1 MERPDPAT
9 PPPDDNS
16 RLKIYL
22 LPNLMTAGNL
32 FCGFLALTR
41 IVEADPFVP
50 GFAAVIR
57 EALFFILL
65 ACIFDMLDG
74 RVARMGGLESP
85 FGREFDSLADVVS
98 FGVAPAFLVHRIVLA
113 DVFEN
118 HQEIGWLIASIYLLC
133 GAFRL
138 ARFNVLAHYNEG
150 GGTREF
156 IGFPIPAAAGVV
168 ASLTLFILWWSEKDF
183 ARGWWRYLLPI
194 ILVFLSV
201 MMVSQV
207 RYPAFKNLNWRTS
220 TPFTKAVI
228 ILALVGVFLILWQK
242 ILPVVLPL
250 AFTSYL
256 VYGFIRPH
264 ISRRMR
270 REIEYEDDEEEDEE
284 PSEVPGSDAA
294 PDAGP
299 DAAPDAG
306 PASDP
311 ETGAATGPEATDASP
326 DPRGEDEPRA

>member
-1 MERPDPAT
+1 MADE
-9 PPPDDNS
+9 PPTARQTLEEDGS

-32 FCGFLALTR
+32 FCGFLAITR
-41 IVEADPFVP
+41 IVEADLNAP
-50 GFAAVIR
+50 GFEAVIR

-65 ACIFDMLDG
+65 ACIFDLLDG

-113 DVFEN
+113 DVFVLHPEF
-118 HQEIGWLIASIYLLC
+118 GWFIASIYLLC

-138 ARFNVLAHYNEG
+138 ARFNVIATYSGTG
-150 GGTREF
+150 GGSEF
-156 IGFPIPAAAGVV
+156 VGFPIPAAAGVV
-168 ASLTLFILWWSEKDF
+168 ASLTLFILWIEEKDF
-183 ARGWWRYLLPI
+183 AKGWWRYLIPI

-220 TPFTKAVI
+220 TPFTKTVI
-228 ILALVGVFLILWQK
+228 ILALAGVFIILWK
-242 ILPVVLPL
+242 KVLPVVLPL
-250 AFTSYL
+250 VFTLYL
-256 VYGFIRPH
+256 LYGFVRPH

-270 REIEYEDDEEEDEE
+270 KEIEYEDDGDSEDE
-284 PSEVPGSDAA
+284 G
-294 PDAGP
+294 DAG
-299 DAAPDAG
+299 
-306 PASDP
+306 
-311 ETGAATGPEATDASP
+311 T
-326 DPRGEDEPRA
+326 PR

>member
-1 MERPDPAT
+1 MARDERPT
-9 PPPDDNS
+9 PLSDEDS

-41 IVEADPFVP
+41 IVGADLNLP
-50 GFAAVIR
+50 GFEAVIR

-65 ACIFDMLDG
+65 ACIFDLLDG
-74 RVARMGGLESP
+74 RVARLGGFESP

-113 DVFEN
+113 DVFVRHPEV
-118 HQEIGWLIASIYLLC
+118 GWFISSIYLLC

-138 ARFNVLAHYNEG
+138 ARFNVVATYG
-150 GGTREF
+150 GRDAGKEF
-156 IGFPIPAAAGVV
+156 VGFPIPAAAGVV
-168 ASLTLFILWWSEKDF
+168 ASLTLFLLWLQQKAF
-183 ARGWWRYLLPI
+183 VQGWWRYLLPV

-207 RYPAFKNLNWRTS
+207 RYPAFKNVNWRTS
-220 TPFTKAVI
+220 TPFTKALL
-228 ILALVGVFLILWQK
+228 ILALVGVFLILWK
-242 ILPVVLPL
+242 KVLPVVLPL
-250 AFTSYL
+250 VFTSYL

-270 REIEYEDDEEEDEE
+270 RELEYEDEEED
-284 PSEVPGSDAA
+284 DD
-294 PDAGP
+294 PDGGKLP
-299 DAAPDAG
+299 DSLA
-306 PASDP
+306 
-311 ETGAATGPEATDASP
+311 
-326 DPRGEDEPRA
+326 